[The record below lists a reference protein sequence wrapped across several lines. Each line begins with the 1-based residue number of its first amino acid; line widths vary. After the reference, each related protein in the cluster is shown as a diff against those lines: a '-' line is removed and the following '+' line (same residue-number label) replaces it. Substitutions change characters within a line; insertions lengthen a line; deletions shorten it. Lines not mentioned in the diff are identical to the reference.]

1 MHLLIHWLV
10 DALIVLGIAK
20 ILPGVKLRSFGTA
33 LAVALVLGIL
43 NVFLG
48 WWMVALGSAMTLF
61 LLTGVVRFAV
71 NTFLLWLTDK
81 LIAGFEIEGLG
92 TLALASLLMTV
103 LHHAAVHWFLRF

>member
-10 DALIVLGIAK
+10 DALIVLLIAK

-33 LAVALVLGIL
+33 LAVVLVLGIL

-48 WWMVALGSAMTLF
+48 WWMVLIGSAFTLF
-61 LLTGVVRFAV
+61 LLTALVRFVV

-81 LIAGFEIEGLG
+81 VIAGFEIEGMG
-92 TLALASLLMTV
+92 TLVLASLLMTV
-103 LHHAAVHWFLRF
+103 LHHAAFHWFLR